1 MTTTMT
7 TNNISTSAIYLSEKW
22 RIKADDD
29 ILFFEYNIKSKSN
42 RYDLWVKATPYA
54 ISTFNLD
61 ENQKLLQGRNNNRIT
76 KTTSQQTFNLI
87 VSNLT
92 LYSYDKELY
101 SQEPTIENNILSF
114 KLKKIQSTLITLKD
128 NKNLYV
134 IEII

>member
-1 MTTTMT
+1 
-7 TNNISTSAIYLSEKW
+7 
-22 RIKADDD
+22 
-29 ILFFEYNIKSKSN
+29 
-42 RYDLWVKATPYA
+42 LWVKATPYA

-61 ENQKLLQGRNNNRIT
+61 ENQKLLQGRNNNIIT
-76 KTTSQQTFNLI
+76 KTTSQQIFNLI

-114 KLKKIQSTLITLKD
+114 KLKKIQPTLITLKD
-128 NKNLYV
+128 NKTLYV